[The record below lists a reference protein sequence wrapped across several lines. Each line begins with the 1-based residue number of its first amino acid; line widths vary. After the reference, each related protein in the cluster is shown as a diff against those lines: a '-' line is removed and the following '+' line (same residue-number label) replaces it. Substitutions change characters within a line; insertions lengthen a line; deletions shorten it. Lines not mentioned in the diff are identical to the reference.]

1 MSFLLNK
8 RFLINKTLRLNNLKN
23 RTAMNEKMSVF
34 IYVEAI
40 MHLLLYNLHDCT
52 FKKKPYLV
60 KNMWRHWP
68 NMSLK
73 TVKKL
78 FQFISWNIIWEL
90 IIFREWEKWLVKF
103 CNVHK
108 KTCSKIS
115 KCSQGNICVR
125 IFIKMRL
132 QHRCFPVKIAKF
144 LRTAFL

>member
-23 RTAMNEKMSVF
+23 RTAMNAKMSVF

-40 MHLLLYNLHDCT
+40 IHLLLYNLHDCT
-52 FKKKPYLV
+52 FKKKPCLV
-60 KNMWRHWP
+60 TWVNMC
-68 NMSLK
+68 LK

-115 KCSQGNICVR
+115 KCSQGNICVGV
-125 IFIKMRL
+125 FVKMRL